1 MSSVDYVVI
10 AVVAVII
17 GLAVYK
23 IVRDKKR
30 GAKCS
35 GCGVGCECGCSSECS
50 EESHK

>member
-1 MSSVDYVVI
+1 MSTVDYIVI

-30 GAKCS
+30 GVKCS
-35 GCGVGCECGCSSECS
+35 GCGSSCECGCSGSS
-50 EESHK
+50 DDAHK